1 MSGRRDRHAVSPS
14 RPVIAL
20 AVLFVLV
27 VVLVGGR
34 RLGAGLRGVAAVW
47 RPTTG
52 LLSVVVMMA
61 AAVLAI
67 REDWWIAVLLA
78 VLAGALALGARKR
91 KALTPATDAMSP
103 AEARAI
109 LGAGRRRW
117 GSDRRRLPPPDPL
130 CPSRSGRH
138 RGAGVPAQ
146 RRARHASARLN
157 P

>member
-1 MSGRRDRHAVSPS
+1 MVG
-14 RPVIAL
+14 L

-52 LLSVVVMMA
+52 LLSVVTMMA

-67 REDWWIAVLLA
+67 REDWWIALLLLA
-78 VLAGALALGARKR
+78 LAAALALAARKR
-91 KALTPATDAMSP
+91 KALAPATGAMSL

-109 LGAGRRRW
+109 LGVPEGAGKEAV
-117 GSDRRRLPPPDPL
+117 DAAYRRLIRFAHPDQGGTAGL
-130 CPSRSGRH
+130 AAQLNAARAALRGR
-138 RGAGVPAQ
+138 
-146 RRARHASARLN
+146 
-157 P
+157 

>member
-78 VLAGALALGARKR
+78 VLAGALALAARKR

-109 LGAGRRRW
+109 LGVPEGAG
-117 GSDRRRLPPPDPL
+117 GEAIDAAYRRLIRFAHPDQGGTVGL
-130 CPSRSGRH
+130 ASQLNAARATLR
-138 RGAGVPAQ
+138 RG
-146 RRARHASARLN
+146 
-157 P
+157 